1 MSRSPSSIIIH
12 QPHHD
17 GTDSTQERFDRLP
30 IDRYD
35 HRRGL
40 NALQIH
46 QTIISKDERLWSATP
61 SGLACYD
68 GVTAQMFDRADGLA
82 SHGLRALAIHPDNT
96 LWLGSDIGIEVLD
109 ISGYAPRVLW
119 SQNIGTV
126 NSLDIQED
134 FGAIGTS
141 SGLFLWHGNQ
151 TVSRTDDKKL
161 AKATIKSVKIGDNK
175 SLWVASPSSPLIIT
189 GNASAKLDTQ
199 SLFQA
204 IGQPIV
210 LKQGN
215 NGAMLIGGAFGVAR
229 YDSTNEEMVL
239 YKTTQ
244 ASSALHEYDGQI
256 WTGIGSQVIRL
267 QVGEKALD
275 YVDTI
280 FDDVSVNHL
289 VHDRFD
295 NIWMST
301 GNQALLRI
309 SSLRKTF
316 TESHDTDIGAVLCV
330 KKIGQTLYIGGSN
343 GLINQDNQS
352 LLTGL
357 AVWDVHKD
365 SMGKYWYATHRGLY
379 CRINHSITL
388 PYRHTDCDV
397 ISAPC
402 RALAVY
408 KSRLYVSSIRGL
420 AMIDEHGVSEVFDP
434 DGNSFGYVYSL
445 HIGPKGGLWIATLGR
460 GLFRLEENGPQD
472 MNLPTFAPN
481 ANVYA
486 VTHSPSGEI
495 FIAHDNLITKLTD
508 DQPPEVLV
516 TATSAI
522 AAWTIKYMDG
532 DQLVAGTSQ
541 GLIVYSSQTGK
552 IKKKISGNF
561 DDVPWEFTT
570 SRSLEL
576 ANQTTVCCGLGSGF
590 RKVDLSDPAFIAYK
604 PEAAMTYAR
613 WRGEGAKEA
622 QQIGDIKTGRW
633 HLEIGLKTCWYLD
646 TCAMRVRIEGFD
658 EDWSEPRAVGPV
670 RLTSLPAGHYVVK
683 IALTSAL
690 AGTGPV
696 VDIFNFTVYSDEK

>member
-1 MSRSPSSIIIH
+1 MSRAPSSIIVH
-12 QPHHD
+12 PPHH
-17 GTDSTQERFDRLP
+17 GETISTQGKFGRLP
-30 IDRYD
+30 VDRHD

-46 QTIISKDERLWSATP
+46 QTVISKDERLWSATP

-126 NSLDIQED
+126 NSLDIQEN

-141 SGLFLWHGNQ
+141 SGLFLWHGKQ

-161 AKATIKSVKIGDNK
+161 AKATIKSVKIGDDK
-175 SLWVASPSSPLIIT
+175 SLWIASPNSPLIIT
-189 GNASAKLDTQ
+189 GDTSAKLDTQ
-199 SLFQA
+199 NLFQA

-210 LKQGN
+210 LKHGS
-215 NGAMLIGGAFGVAR
+215 NGAMLISGAFGVAR
-229 YDSTNEEMVL
+229 YDSTNEEL
-239 YKTTQ
+239 AFYKTTQ
-244 ASSALHEYDGQI
+244 ASSAIHEYDGQI
-256 WTGIGSQVIRL
+256 WTGVGSQVIRL
-267 QVGEKALD
+267 QIEEKALN

-280 FDDVSVNHL
+280 FDDVSINHL
-289 VHDRFD
+289 IHDRFD

-309 SSLRKTF
+309 SILRKTF
-316 TESHDTDIGAVLCV
+316 TESQDTDIGAVLCV

-352 LLTGL
+352 LVTGL

-365 SMGKYWYATHRGLY
+365 DRSKYWYATHRGLY
-379 CRINHSITL
+379 CRINHNITI
-388 PYRHTDCDV
+388 PYRHADCEV

-434 DGNSFGYVYSL
+434 EGNSFGYVYSL
-445 HIGPKGGLWIATLGR
+445 HIGPKGSLWIATLGR
-460 GLFRLEENGPQD
+460 GLFRLDEDGTRD

-486 VTHSPSGEI
+486 ITHSPDGEI
-495 FIAHDNLITKLTD
+495 FIAHDNLITKLRE
-508 DQPPEVLV
+508 DQPAQILV

-541 GLIVYSSQTGK
+541 GLIVYCSQTGK

-576 ANQTTVCCGLGSGF
+576 SNQTTVCCGLGSGF
-590 RKVDLSDPAFIAYK
+590 RKVDLSDPAFVAYT
-604 PEAAMTYAR
+604 PSATMTYAH
-613 WRGEGAKEA
+613 WRGEGSGEAAKTGE
-622 QQIGDIKTGRW
+622 IKTGRW

-646 TCAMRVRIEGFD
+646 TCTMRVRIEGFD
-658 EDWSEPRAVGPV
+658 EDWSKPRPVGPI
-670 RLTSLPAGHYVVK
+670 RLTSLPVGHYVVNVE
-683 IALTSAL
+683 LTSPL
-690 AGTGPV
+690 AGVGPAA
-696 VDIFNFTVYSDEK
+696 DIYSLTVHPDEE